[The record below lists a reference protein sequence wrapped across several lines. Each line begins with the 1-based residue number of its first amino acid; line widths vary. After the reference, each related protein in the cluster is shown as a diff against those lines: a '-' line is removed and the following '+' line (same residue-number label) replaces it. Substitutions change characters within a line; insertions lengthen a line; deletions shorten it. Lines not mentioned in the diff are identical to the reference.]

1 MELTLQQMHV
11 SAFSLSPSPRTRY
24 HLIMVQS
31 IPKGKPGPTV
41 EGYLQGQFLI
51 AMPTMGDPRFERAL
65 VYICSHSEEGAMGLI
80 VNKSAPGI
88 TFNGLLAQVGID
100 PVAGTAKDKEKN
112 KNLSPLLEAEE
123 RPILFGGPVEP
134 GRGFVLHSQ
143 DYLSKDSSLAVS
155 PDVAMTATVDI
166 LRAIVRGTGPS
177 RSIVALGYAGWGPGQ
192 LEMEIQENGWLICDM
207 NEELLYGADVET
219 KYERALATLGVDLSL
234 LSGDAGHA

>member
-1 MELTLQQMHV
+1 M
-11 SAFSLSPSPRTRY
+11 SPRPRTRY
-24 HLIMVQS
+24 HLIMVESVPQ
-31 IPKGKPGPTV
+31 GKTGPTV

-65 VYICSHSEEGAMGLI
+65 IYICSHSEEGAMGLI

-100 PVAGTAKDKEKN
+100 PALATPKN
-112 KNLSPLLEAEE
+112 RDMAPMLEAEE

-143 DYLSKDSSLAVS
+143 DYLSKDSSLTVS
-155 PDVAMTATVDI
+155 PEVAMTATVDI

-192 LEMEIQENGWLICDM
+192 LEMEIQENGWLICNM
-207 NEELLYGADVET
+207 NEELLYGPEVET

>member
-1 MELTLQQMHV
+1 M
-11 SAFSLSPSPRTRY
+11 SPRPRTRY
-24 HLIMVQS
+24 HLIMVES
-31 IPKGKPGPTV
+31 APKGKTGPTV

-65 VYICSHSEEGAMGLI
+65 IYICSHSEEGAMGLI

-100 PVAGTAKDKEKN
+100 PVLATPKN
-112 KNLSPLLEAEE
+112 RDMAPMLEAEE

-155 PDVAMTATVDI
+155 PEVAMTATVDI

-207 NEELLYGADVET
+207 NEELLYGPEVET

>member
-1 MELTLQQMHV
+1 
-11 SAFSLSPSPRTRY
+11 
-24 HLIMVQS
+24 
-31 IPKGKPGPTV
+31 
-41 EGYLQGQFLI
+41 
-51 AMPTMGDPRFERAL
+51 
-65 VYICSHSEEGAMGLI
+65 MGLI

-100 PVAGTAKDKEKN
+100 PAPGTAKDKEKN